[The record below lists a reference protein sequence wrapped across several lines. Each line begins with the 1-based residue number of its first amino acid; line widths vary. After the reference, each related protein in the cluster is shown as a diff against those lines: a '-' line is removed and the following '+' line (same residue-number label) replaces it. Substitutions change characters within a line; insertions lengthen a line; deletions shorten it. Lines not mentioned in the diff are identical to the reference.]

1 MSLPS
6 GVSLRVVRTASAA
19 PATRAGAT
27 PAPVTKASPKARTKP
42 FTSAS
47 PKPPS
52 ASAWDVQYQA
62 LVEFRRVNG
71 HCHTALGSDERLVR
85 WTQLQRALRRQNQL
99 LPDRVARLDAIGMVW
114 NRHTSQWEARLHQL
128 RQFKAA
134 RGHVRVP
141 TSGSLGP
148 LGAWVQNQRT
158 SQRLG
163 RLAPE
168 RLQKLDALGMEWA
181 HHRLPPWESRFAD
194 LVAYAAANGGM
205 SDVPL
210 SESISLHNWVSSQ
223 RTQWRKGLMPPDR
236 AARLESI
243 GFVWDAQQA
252 AWEARLAEY
261 VRLRE
266 EMLHVHARIA
276 DGSMSVAELVS
287 AAEAGDAVDEG
298 GEVNLERAARELC
311 LQRLAAAQTAKGRA
325 SAASVRQLRKRAGGS
340 SGPAPTTCDL
350 PPLVGGA
357 VVAAGN
363 GVAAGCAA
371 GNGVASGNGTVGGSA
386 AGNGVAGGAIGS
398 GVAGRA
404 AANGAATTPWG
415 APRRPGSPSP
425 AVRPVGLPASAGGVT
440 SWTQAPEASASVVP
454 TKLPLRLR
462 KLQLW
467 MLTQR
472 RLLRTGALRSERFA
486 LLLGARFDF
495 DWFDLEWERGFARL
509 ASAVSTSGG
518 RWHARAN
525 CLDEGLL
532 FWVRTQ
538 RSAKRAGALALHR
551 VRRLE
556 ELGVFEDT
564 FL

>member
-1 MSLPS
+1 M
-6 GVSLRVVRTASAA
+6 VRTASPP
-19 PATRAGAT
+19 PATGAT
-27 PAPVTKASPKARTKP
+27 PSLATNPPFKARTKP
-42 FTSAS
+42 STNAS
-47 PKPPS
+47 PKSPA
-52 ASAWDVQYQA
+52 ASAWDVQYEA
-62 LVEFRRVNG
+62 LADFRRVNG

-99 LPDRVARLDAIGMVW
+99 LPERVARLDAIGMVW

-141 TSGSLGP
+141 TSGSLAP

-168 RLQKLDALGMEWA
+168 RLRKLDALGMEWA

-194 LVAYAAANGGM
+194 LVVYAAANGGIA
-205 SDVPL
+205 DVPL
-210 SESISLHNWVSSQ
+210 SESVSLHNWVSSQ
-223 RTQWRKGLMPPDR
+223 RTQWRKGLMPPER

-266 EMLHVHARIA
+266 EMLRVTARIA
-276 DGSMSVAELVS
+276 DGSMSVAEMVS
-287 AAEAGDAVDEG
+287 AAEAGDAVDEE

-325 SAASVRQLRKRAGGS
+325 SAASLRQARKRAGGA

-363 GVAAGCAA
+363 GVAAESAVR
-371 GNGVASGNGTVGGSA
+371 NGVASGNGIVGGSA
-386 AGNGVAGGAIGS
+386 TGNGFAGGVTGNELAC
-398 GVAGRA
+398 RA
-404 AANGAATTPWG
+404 AANGAPNGAATARLG
-415 APRRPGSPSP
+415 ARPLPRVPPRAVPSP
-425 AVRPVGLPASAGGVT
+425 LPFPASAGVAT
-440 SWTQAPEASASVVP
+440 SWTQAPEATASVVP
-454 TKLPLRLR
+454 TKLPLSLR

-472 RLLRTGALRSERFA
+472 RLLRTGALRPERFA

-509 ASAVSTSGG
+509 AAAVSTSGG